1 MSRAQGQAVD
11 RLSSRAWNIE
21 KAGRTIALTPNLIP
35 PTTTLLSA
43 SFLSALQAAVHKLTP
58 GTEVDRV
65 M

>member
-35 PTTTLLSA
+35 TLLSA